1 MTAAVKGSAIRA
13 LRKGQKAFLS
23 NFLSLK
29 SVLTATLAR
38 VLPADPFTEFSS
50 LSNRIPRDSREGDPF
65 SQPSGSSAGC
75 ADACLINFR
84 TERSGLN
91 DSSLGSFRS
100 GFLGRSSLNQARSF
114 SQADSCSPHR
124 AHPAARRDQK
134 TFSAAPRSFRLKRT
148 LGLREQIHSA
158 LAVQPFFD
166 SRLGRI
172 TFKALPGCTLNLWK
186 AAASNQS
193 QGAPSHSTPLLAH
206 GCSQIFVYSFFIASS
221 GNIRFSS

>member
-23 NFLSLK
+23 NFLSLEIGFHRNRWLICF
-29 SVLTATLAR
+29 S
-38 VLPADPFTEFSS
+38 ADPFTEFSS

-172 TFKALPGCTLNLWK
+172 TFKALPGCALK
-186 AAASNQS
+186 
-193 QGAPSHSTPLLAH
+193 
-206 GCSQIFVYSFFIASS
+206 
-221 GNIRFSS
+221 

>member
-1 MTAAVKGSAIRA
+1 MGTDQKREPLIRKTVSQAVREPSGMEVKGSAIRA

-65 SQPSGSSAGC
+65 SQPSGSSADC
-75 ADACLINFR
+75 ADACLPSFR

-100 GFLGRSSLNQARSF
+100 GFLG
-114 SQADSCSPHR
+114 
-124 AHPAARRDQK
+124 
-134 TFSAAPRSFRLKRT
+134 
-148 LGLREQIHSA
+148 HS
-158 LAVQPFFD
+158 
-166 SRLGRI
+166 
-172 TFKALPGCTLNLWK
+172 
-186 AAASNQS
+186 
-193 QGAPSHSTPLLAH
+193 
-206 GCSQIFVYSFFIASS
+206 
-221 GNIRFSS
+221 